1 MAQQTFPSM
10 SVPVQRCFC
19 LWSPGRY
26 ETITKSLQSQSFD
39 VGKKFHQENWWIGSN
54 GQVRCFRFVF
64 WIIWVII
71 LIPNKWIVFPDIHG
85 NHISRLD
92 GFESLPNLRTLNLAG
107 NQIRIVDNLHA
118 LTSLAELNLRRNAIE
133 KVMNLHFLED
143 LKRLYLSFNSI
154 GSFKLDSKFLSIV
167 RPTQCFK
174 IKFMVLLPS
183 TNFELW
189 KLNGRI
195 FGVFLSVLNSL
206 NYHWTGIRCAPPSI
220 IVKLWLPPA
229 QNWRF

>member
-1 MAQQTFPSM
+1 M
-10 SVPVQRCFC
+10 FC
-19 LWSPGRY
+19 MWSLDRY

-39 VGKKFHQENWWIGSN
+39 VGKKFHQENWWIGPN

-71 LIPNKWIVFPDIHG
+71 LIPDNGLFFQDIHG

-107 NQIRIVDNLHA
+107 NQIRIVDNLHS
-118 LTSLAELNLRRNAIE
+118 LTSLAELNLRRNNIE

-154 GSFKLDSKFLSIV
+154 GL
-167 RPTQCFK
+167 FK
-174 IKFMVLLPS
+174 IFADFKASLVLKIQFMGFIPGG
-183 TNFELW
+183 NFELW

-195 FGVFLSVLNSL
+195 FGVFLSVLSSP
-206 NYHWTGIRCAPPSI
+206 NYHWMGIRCAPPSI